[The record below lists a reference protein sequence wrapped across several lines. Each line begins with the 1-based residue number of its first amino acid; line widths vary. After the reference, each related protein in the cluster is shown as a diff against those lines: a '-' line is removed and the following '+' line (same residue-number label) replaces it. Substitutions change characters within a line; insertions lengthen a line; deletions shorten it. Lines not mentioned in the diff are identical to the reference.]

1 MADHDKRLVIL
12 VEFGLVPETRA
23 EFHRLVRENAAT
35 SLREEP
41 GCRQFDVLIPEDD
54 PGDLVVLYEIY
65 DDAVAFDAHLRSDHY
80 ARFAAA
86 TEHMVTMKTVTR
98 LGFAPAA

>member
-41 GCRQFDVLIPEDD
+41 GCRQFDVLIP
-54 PGDLVVLYEIY
+54 
-65 DDAVAFDAHLRSDHY
+65 
-80 ARFAAA
+80 
-86 TEHMVTMKTVTR
+86 
-98 LGFAPAA
+98 